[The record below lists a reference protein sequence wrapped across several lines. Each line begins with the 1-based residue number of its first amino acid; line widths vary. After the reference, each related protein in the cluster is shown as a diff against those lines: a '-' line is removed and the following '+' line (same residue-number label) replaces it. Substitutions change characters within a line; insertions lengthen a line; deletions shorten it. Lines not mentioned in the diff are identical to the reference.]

1 MVKAI
6 ILAGGYGKRLI
17 PLTLEKPKPLIE
29 IKDKPI
35 LQWQIE
41 WLTKQGIKEIVLAVG
56 YLKSK
61 IFETIGD
68 GSKFGVKIIL

>member
-29 IKDKPI
+29 IKDKLNFTMANI
-35 LQWQIE
+35 M
-41 WLTKQGIKEIVLAVG
+41 VN
-56 YLKSK
+56 
-61 IFETIGD
+61 
-68 GSKFGVKIIL
+68 

>member
-41 WLTKQGIKEIVLAVG
+41 C
-56 YLKSK
+56 
-61 IFETIGD
+61 
-68 GSKFGVKIIL
+68 